1 MTKYTISV
9 SDGTQKTT
17 RTLQGSDRLEISR
30 SAILSVNGTAIKW
43 AAPITDIRIDNQGII
58 ESSAKSGRA
67 IDLNTQNFD
76 VVRLTINNLE
86 GGIIRSSNDAFRIS
100 TPLTNASIYLNN
112 AGRITSTTDGQAID
126 FDSITARPTSGG
138 GIVIS
143 NLASG
148 VIEAIGA
155 DAIRPGNGT
164 VIHNAGRIVSGGI
177 IGDKNDAVDWQGKSG
192 EVNNLAGG
200 VISGQRHGITSDVY
214 VTVFNDAGAS
224 ITGRNGSGVGSDGGG
239 MVINYGRITGNYV
252 GVGSG
257 DGDGVDIDGYGHVD
271 NYGIIEGIAAGGAD
285 NGAEGVL
292 VTGGGV
298 INNYAGAVITGV
310 VRGVTV
316 GLGTVVNNY
325 ASITATGLDT
335 TDASDGIGG
344 FGGMTV
350 NNFLGGT
357 ISGNMRGIFAGG
369 GLMLSN
375 AGQIYGGDQGV
386 LLLGTDVNEIT
397 NSGIIQAKFSAV
409 QAQGGTNSIVNSG
422 TLYADRFGILL
433 EGGGNT
439 IDLKAGSV
447 TRGTD
452 AAIYALGISDNTIFN
467 AGEIDGTIYLND
479 GIDKVTNNG
488 LIKGTIL
495 LRGGDD
501 IYTLGTDG
509 LALGTVDG
517 GAGRDT
523 LDVSALAKGVH
534 VMLDGVTTG
543 TPDVLYALSI
553 EAVLGSG
560 YDDVYALGAASLA
573 LGIINGGAGRD
584 TLDLSAL
591 SIGAHVVLDGA
602 STGIAGT
609 LTTLN
614 VETILGSSFN
624 DIYALGAARLA
635 LGVIDGGAGRDT
647 LDLSALTK
655 GAHVVLDGATTG
667 TPDALTAFNVE
678 TIVGSNYDDIYTLGG
693 ANLTLGNIDGG
704 AGRDTLDLSALT
716 YGAHLVLDGVIIGMP
731 DVPTALNVETVLG
744 SSFDDTYI
752 LSAASLALG
761 IIDGRAGRD
770 TLDLSALIKGAHVV
784 LGGATT
790 GTPDALT
797 ALSVETV
804 LGSSYDDIYTLGAAS
819 LALGIID
826 GGTGRDTLD
835 LSALSSGAHVV
846 LDGAATGTADA
857 MTALSVET
865 VLGSSYDDT
874 YALGAAS
881 LGLGIVDGGAGRDAL
896 DLSAL
901 TRGAHVVLDG
911 PATGTPDTLTALNI
925 ETIRGSDYDD
935 IYTLDAASASV
946 GIVDGAAGRDTLD
959 LSALTKGTHVV
970 LDGATSGT
978 PDALTA
984 LNVETV
990 LGSSYDDIYAL
1001 GATSLALGVID
1012 GRGGHD
1018 TLDLSALTKGAH
1030 VMLDGAAS
1038 GAPDILTA
1046 LNVESILGSSYD
1058 DTYTLSVASLALGI
1072 MDGGTGRDTL
1082 DLSALTRGVHA
1093 YADSQASHEPG
1104 AIVAPNFE
1112 TIVGTKYDDVFAMT
1126 SNRSGMLIEGGG
1138 GNDIFLGGRGNDIF
1152 HGGAGLDQAVY
1163 SKFFKDTAALSVN
1176 NEITITSSYGSDKY
1190 FETEHVNFKDGY
1202 FTGDIDD
1209 AAARV
1214 ARVYLGVLNRT
1225 PDAIELRLGVRSL
1238 EGGGAGDTIVS
1249 RLSTDHDTLGLYSAM
1264 SNQDFVEKLYS
1275 RFFLVIGEDMQDSYL
1290 HRLDSGD
1297 SRSSVASQFFDSAD
1311 FKGLTATITESG
1323 SFIANDA
1330 ARMIYSFYHAAFG
1343 RLPESGGFE
1352 FWTGKLERGELT
1364 YRQVSDAFTAS
1375 AEWKGHVAGLNS
1387 GELVE
1392 FVYTNV
1398 LGRHS
1403 DEGGHAFWTSAVDNG
1418 LSEAAL
1424 MRGFANSAEH
1434 QQIMTG
1440 IMHDGMVF
1448 KTNDFESMLVPHI
1461 A

>member
-1 MTKYTISV
+1 LTKYTISA
-9 SDGTQKTT
+9 SDGAQKST
-17 RTLQGSDRLEISR
+17 RTLQGSDRLEIGR

-43 AAPITDIRIDNQGII
+43 AAPITDIRIDNQGVI

-67 IDLNTQNFD
+67 IDLNPQNFD

-86 GGIIRSSNDAFRIS
+86 GGIIRSSNDGFRIS

-126 FDSITARPTSGG
+126 FDSITVRPTSGG

-298 INNYAGAVITGV
+298 INNYAEAMITGV
-310 VRGVTV
+310 VCGVTV
-316 GLGTVVNNY
+316 GHGTTVNNY
-325 ASITATGLDT
+325 GSITATGLDIN
-335 TDASDGIGG
+335 ASNGIGG
-344 FGGMTV
+344 LFGMTV
-350 NNFLGGT
+350 NNFSGGT
-357 ISGNMRGIFAGG
+357 ISGNVRGIFVGG
-369 GLMLSN
+369 GLTLSN
-375 AGQIYGGDQGV
+375 VGQINGGDQGV
-386 LLLGTDVNEIT
+386 LLLGTDVNKIT

-433 EGGGNT
+433 EGGRNT
-439 IDLKAGSV
+439 IELKAGSV

-467 AGEIDGTIYLND
+467 AGAIDGTIYLND

-501 IYTLGTDG
+501 IYTLGADG

-534 VMLDGVTTG
+534 VMLDGVTTD

-560 YDDVYALGAASLA
+560 YDDVYALGSASLA
-573 LGIINGGAGRD
+573 LGIINGGTGRD

-602 STGIAGT
+602 ATSIAGT
-609 LTTLN
+609 LTTIN

-624 DIYALGAARLA
+624 DIYALSAASLA

-655 GAHVVLDGATTG
+655 GAHVVLDGAITG
-667 TPDALTAFNVE
+667 TPDALTARNVE
-678 TIVGSNYDDIYTLGG
+678 TILGSGYDDIYILGA

-716 YGAHLVLDGVIIGMP
+716 YGAHLVLDGAIIGMP
-731 DVPTALNVETVLG
+731 DVPTVLNVETILG

-752 LSAASLALG
+752 LGAASLGLG

-770 TLDLSALIKGAHVV
+770 TLDLSALTKGAHVV
-784 LGGATT
+784 LDGGAT

-804 LGSSYDDIYTLGAAS
+804 LGSSYDDIYTLGTAS

-846 LDGAATGTADA
+846 LDGATTGTADA

-865 VLGSSYDDT
+865 VLGSSYDDS

-911 PATGTPDTLTALNI
+911 PATGTLDTLTALNI
-925 ETIRGSDYDD
+925 ETVRGSDYDD

-959 LSALTKGTHVV
+959 LSALTKGRHVIM
-970 LDGATSGT
+970 DGAASGT

-990 LGSSYDDIYAL
+990 LGSSYDDIYTL
-1001 GATSLALGVID
+1001 GAASLALGVID

-1030 VMLDGAAS
+1030 IMLDGAAS

-1046 LNVESILGSSYD
+1046 LNVETILGSSYD
-1058 DTYTLSVASLALGI
+1058 DTYTLSAASLALGI

-1082 DLSALTRGVHA
+1082 DLSALTRGVHV

-1112 TIVGTKYDDVFAMT
+1112 TVAGTGYDDVFAMT

-1138 GNDIFLGGRGNDIF
+1138 GNDIFLGGRGDDIF
-1152 HGGAGLDQAVY
+1152 HGGAGFDQAVY
-1163 SKFFKDTAALSVN
+1163 SKFFKDTAVLSTK
-1176 NEITITSSYGSDKY
+1176 NEINIASSYGFDKF

-1214 ARVYLGVLNRT
+1214 ARAYLGVLNRT
-1225 PDAIELRLGVRSL
+1225 PDAVELRLGVRSL
-1238 EGGGAGDTIVS
+1238 EGGVAGDAIVS

-1275 RFFLVIGEDMQDSYL
+1275 RFFLVPGEGMQDSYL
-1290 HRLDSGD
+1290 RRLDAGE
-1297 SRSSVASQFFDSAD
+1297 SRSSVASQFFDGED

-1330 ARMIYSFYHAAFG
+1330 ARIVYSFYHAAFG

-1387 GELVE
+1387 GEVVE

-1440 IMHDGMVF
+1440 LIHDGMVYQ
-1448 KTNDFESMLVPHI
+1448 TNNFESMLAPHI